1 MVLTPGK
8 HIMSSYEMWE
18 QIYIQV
24 LERLSPRQAS
34 RSNSK
39 KTFSEATNTRAS
51 DEYEISAIHEPC
63 RLTTSG
69 MYRLQIPGLAKDFV

>member
-1 MVLTPGK
+1 
-8 HIMSSYEMWE
+8 MSSYEMWE
-18 QIYIQV
+18 QISIQV

-51 DEYEISAIHEPC
+51 DEYEISAIHERC

>member
-1 MVLTPGK
+1 
-8 HIMSSYEMWE
+8 MSSYEMWE
-18 QIYIQV
+18 QISIQV

-63 RLTTSG
+63 RLMTSG